1 MYRLSVARAAGLRPP
16 IRLLATSVRPMAAAA
31 TCASPGSGSP
41 PFTTLVEMQEKYV

>member
-31 TCASPGSGSP
+31 TCTSPGSGSPP
-41 PFTTLVEMQEKYV
+41 PFTTLVEMQEK